1 MHHIMRL
8 VAMEIENIKNV
19 GYGRLEFSQGKSGS
33 ILGIYGQ
40 NGSGKTVVVDC
51 MVLLKCLLSG
61 RRIPSHFYHYINA
74 LSKSSHV
81 TYEFEIRTGEDAM
94 FVQYEVELTKKRGE
108 QLLSERRKT
117 QHEEIKRG
125 RKDTSDGG
133 FRLSERGEGTLPPV
147 KILFCF

>member
-1 MHHIMRL
+1 MHHIIRL
-8 VAMEIENIKNV
+8 TAMEIKNIKNV

-74 LSKSSHV
+74 LSKRGHV
-81 TYEFEIRTGEDAM
+81 TYEFEIRTDEEQEQAVADTDTDSLEGEVTGDNM
-94 FVQYEVELTKKRGE
+94 ETKK
-108 QLLSERRKT
+108 
-117 QHEEIKRG
+117 HEEIKRG
-125 RKDTSDGG
+125 RKDTSDAG
-133 FRLSERGEGTLPPV
+133 FRLSERGEGAFPPV